1 MFLYLRQQFNHEHQ
15 EQIMQLKIP
24 VIGIGNPLMDTIT
37 HVDFKIIKDLG
48 VEPGSMNLVDL
59 KQSNKIRKQ
68 ISEFIETP
76 GGSCANTMRGLA
88 WLLNKDPN
96 FSDPVFSGAVGN
108 DLISDRFSNGL
119 INIGVK
125 PALSRKDGSSTGVS
139 SILVTPDNE
148 RTMFT
153 YLGACRE
160 YNIEDSP
167 LSLIENN
174 PVWIHITGYM
184 WDTDNQ
190 KKAIEYIVEKALSR
204 HVKISFDI
212 ADPYVVERYRND
224 FLQWLPGK
232 VDLLFAN
239 RSELSYLTG
248 HNGDDEEILEK
259 AGKLGDTI
267 VMKVGKKGCWV
278 SRKGYSIHFPC
289 VDIAP
294 PTDTTG
300 AGDSFAA
307 GFLYGIVKGETFHDC
322 ADIANRVASGI
333 VTVEGCDYTNINRD

>member
-1 MFLYLRQQFNHEHQ
+1 
-15 EQIMQLKIP
+15 MQSKIP

-37 HVDFKIIKDLG
+37 HVDYIVIEDLG
-48 VEPGSMNLVDL
+48 AEPGSMNLVDL
-59 KQSNKIRKQ
+59 EKLH
-68 ISEFIETP
+68 FIQKLILKSVETP

-88 WLLNKDPN
+88 WLLNKDED
-96 FSDPVFSGAVGN
+96 FSYPVYSGAVGN
-108 DLISDRFSNGL
+108 DSLATRLSDGL
-119 INIGVK
+119 NRIGVT
-125 PALSRKDGSSTGVS
+125 PALSKKDNATTGVS
-139 SILVTPDNE
+139 AILVTPDNE

-153 YLGACRE
+153 YLGACRD
-160 YNIEDSP
+160 YNESDSP
-167 LSLIENN
+167 ISFIDKN
-174 PVWIHITGYM
+174 PVWVHIAGYM

-190 KKAIEYIVEKALSR
+190 KNAIKYTVEKALSR
-204 HVKISFDI
+204 HVKISFDL
-212 ADPYVVERYRND
+212 ADPFVVERYRD
-224 FLQWLPGK
+224 EFLSWLPGK
-232 VDLLFAN
+232 IDLLFAN
-239 RSELSYLTG
+239 RTELSYLTG
-248 HNGDDEEILEK
+248 SDGEDEEILEK
-259 AGKLGDTI
+259 AGKFAETI

-333 VTVEGCDYTNINRD
+333 VTVEGCDYSNINRDYVLGK